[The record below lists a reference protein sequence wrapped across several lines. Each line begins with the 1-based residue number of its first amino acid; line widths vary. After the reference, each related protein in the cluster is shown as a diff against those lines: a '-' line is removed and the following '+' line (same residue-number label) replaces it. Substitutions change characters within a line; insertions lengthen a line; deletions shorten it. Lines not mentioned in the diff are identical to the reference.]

1 VQIQINSD
9 KNIVVNTQ
17 TTRFLKE
24 EVDRALGRF
33 KDKLT
38 RLEIHL
44 SDVNGPKFGKQDTLC
59 LIEARPAG
67 RRPLAVSMKAATVE
81 AAARGSLSK
90 LRRALETLF
99 GRLSESRTRVPQAE
113 SGLATPRPTKR
124 KAVSKKPAAKPAATV
139 TKPATKAIAKKAA
152 PKKIAVKKV
161 AVKRAAPKKKAI
173 YQARRKPFPAR

>member
-17 TTRFLKE
+17 TTRLLKE
-24 EVDRALGRF
+24 EVNRALERF

-44 SDVNGPKFGKQDTLC
+44 SDVNGPKFCKQDTLC
-59 LIEARPAG
+59 LIEARPASH
-67 RRPLAVSMKAATVE
+67 RPLAVSMKAATVE
-81 AAARGSLSK
+81 AAVRGSLSK

-99 GRLSESRTRVPQAE
+99 GRLSESRPRVPHAE
-113 SGLATPRPTKR
+113 SGLATKR
-124 KAVSKKPAAKPAATV
+124 KAVSKKLAAKPAATV
-139 TKPATKAIAKKAA
+139 TKRATKVVAKTATKKTAA
-152 PKKIAVKKV
+152 KKV

-173 YQARRKPFPAR
+173 YQARRKPFPTR